1 MASLELNDSV
11 ILSDYGKPYIV
22 AELNTSHFGKLE
34 TAKLMIDK
42 VKEAGCDCVK
52 FQSWTADTLYSQ
64 DYYDENPIAKRFI
77 KKFSLSPAE
86 LEEVLHYCRS
96 SNIGFSST
104 PYSREEVDFLLEKCK
119 VPYLKIA
126 SMDLNNIEYLKYIAG
141 SGSAIVL
148 STGMGD
154 MDEIY
159 RAVNT
164 IVKAGNDNLCILHCV
179 SIYPTDTS
187 KIRLNNIL
195 GLRKEF
201 PNHPIG
207 FSDHSL
213 GIEMPSAAAALG
225 ACMFEKHFTLD
236 KEKIG
241 MDNQM
246 AINSE
251 EMISLVSNVHNV
263 HQALGGHER
272 VVYPE
277 ELKQRK
283 IMRRSVV
290 FADSLT
296 KGTELTLDDLDVKR
310 PGIGFQ
316 PESIND
322 LVGAILTRD
331 VEENTLVKSSDVL
344 MKNKI

>member
-64 DYYDENPIAKRFI
+64 NYYDENPIAKRFI
-77 KKFSLSPAE
+77 KKFSLSPLE

-104 PYSREEVDFLLEKCK
+104 PYSRDEVDFLLKKCD
-119 VPYLKIA
+119 VPYLKVA
-126 SMDLNNIEYLKYIAG
+126 SMDLNNLQYLKYIAE

-164 IVKAGNDNLCILHCV
+164 IAKAGNNNICILHCV
-179 SIYPTDTS
+179 SIYPTETS

-195 GLRKEF
+195 GLRTEF
-201 PNHPIG
+201 PDYPIG

-213 GIEMPSAAAALG
+213 GIEMPIAAAALG

-251 EMISLVSNVHNV
+251 ELTSLVSNVHNV
-263 HQALGGHER
+263 HQALGGYER
-272 VVYPE
+272 IVYPE
-277 ELKQRK
+277 ELNQRK
-283 IMRRSVV
+283 NMRRSIV
-290 FADSLT
+290 FSRSLD
-296 KGTELTLDDLDVKR
+296 KGAELTLDDLDVKR
-310 PGIGFQ
+310 PGTGYL
-316 PESIND
+316 PERITD

-344 MKNKI
+344 MKQ

>member
-1 MASLELNDSV
+1 MASLELNNSV
-11 ILSDYGKPYIV
+11 MLSDYGKPYIV

-42 VKEAGCDCVK
+42 VKETGCDCVK
-52 FQSWTADTLYSQ
+52 FQSWTANTLYSQ

-86 LEEVLHYCRS
+86 LEEILHYCKS
-96 SNIGFSST
+96 SKIGFSST
-104 PYSREEVDFLLEKCK
+104 PYSREEVDFLLENCN

-126 SMDLNNIEYLKYIAG
+126 SMDLNNLGYLKYIAE

-164 IVKAGNDNLCILHCV
+164 IEKAGNNNLCILHCV
-179 SIYPTDTS
+179 SIYPSDTS

-201 PNHPIG
+201 PDHPIG
-207 FSDHSL
+207 FSDHPL

-251 EMISLVSNVHNV
+251 EMMLLVSNVHNV

-272 VVYPE
+272 VIYPE

-290 FADSLT
+290 FARSLP
-296 KGTELTLDDLDVKR
+296 KGTALTLGDLDVKR
-310 PGIGFQ
+310 PGTGLQ
-316 PESIND
+316 PESINH
-322 LVGAILTRD
+322 LVGTILTRD

-344 MKNKI
+344 LKK